1 MAQTFIH
8 AYQQAM
14 QYVIDQPAHRTA
26 EIIADF
32 LPDID
37 NDVLIR
43 TIEDYKNLNT
53 WQADINVNE
62 ESYNNLLKVFL
73 HSGYIT
79 QAHAMESCV
88 VRVKH

>member
-14 QYVIDQPAHRTA
+14 QDVIEQTVSRTA
-26 EIIADF
+26 KTIADF

-37 NDVLIR
+37 NDVLIC
-43 TIEDYKNLNT
+43 TIEDYKSLNT
-53 WQADINVNE
+53 WQADININE

-73 HSGYIT
+73 HSST
-79 QAHAMESCV
+79 
-88 VRVKH
+88 